1 MTTDDIIKA
10 ISALGIGSG
19 IGALITSILT
29 TASNKGKSRAE
40 AADLLVGAAERVGK
54 MNADL
59 DGEVRDLK
67 QRLDNIQL
75 AMLRYLGEE
84 ISREELLDHMKELRK

>member
-19 IGALITSILT
+19 LGALVTSILT

-54 MNADL
+54 LNADL
-59 DGEVRDLK
+59 DSELRDLK
-67 QRLDNIQL
+67 YRMDKVQM

-84 ISREELLDHMKELRK
+84 ISREQLLDEMKELRR